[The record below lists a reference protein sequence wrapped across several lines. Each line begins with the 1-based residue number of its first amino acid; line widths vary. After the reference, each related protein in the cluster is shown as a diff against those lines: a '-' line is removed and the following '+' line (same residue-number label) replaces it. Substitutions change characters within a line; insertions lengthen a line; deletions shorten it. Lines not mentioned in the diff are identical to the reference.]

1 MIAHGDI
8 VVNNVDTKENSIN
21 MLTKAFP
28 IVKFEQCM
36 GLDGICC

>member
-8 VVNNVDTKENSIN
+8 VVNNVDTKENSID

-36 GLDGICC
+36 DLDGICC